1 MYVGGKGVNSGMYL
15 LLHNVVLGMSALGRQ
30 RPFRILA
37 AQGPLSGV
45 KRKFA
50 LIFHQSKSER
60 RFFPKAAAQNVR
72 KTTI

>member
-1 MYVGGKGVNSGMYL
+1 
-15 LLHNVVLGMSALGRQ
+15 MSAMGRQ
-30 RPFRILA
+30 RPLRALPS
-37 AQGPLSGV
+37 QRPLLSV